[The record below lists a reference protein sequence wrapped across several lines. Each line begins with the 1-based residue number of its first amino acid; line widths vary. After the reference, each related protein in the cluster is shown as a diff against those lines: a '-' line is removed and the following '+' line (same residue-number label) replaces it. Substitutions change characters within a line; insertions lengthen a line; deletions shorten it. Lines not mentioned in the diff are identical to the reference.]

1 MLGAGCLGE
10 PGMEELVKILDKTME
25 EHFKKQQERAGKRQG
40 GEEDYDAEVEEQL
53 EDEDDEDVYTLS
65 KVGDVVHAVFS
76 QYKEAFLPAFDRL
89 LPKFAALLE
98 QNRPWSDL
106 QVVNNIVIKC

>member
-1 MLGAGCLGE
+1 M
-10 PGMEELVKILDKTME
+10 
-25 EHFKKQQERAGKRQG
+25 
-40 GEEDYDAEVEEQL
+40 EEQL